1 MAGEINFGILN
12 QNLPAEIA
20 GSYYRG
26 QEQQQQNAL
35 AKQQLS
41 QAQMSTQVS
50 GMQLEKMKREE
61 AGLLQMQRTI
71 AAQGGPTDLK
81 VAAQAMINSGVPEH
95 VLHGTALMQTLMR
108 REDLKQLMGGGDQSA
123 APSAMPQAPV
133 SPRQESVAPL
143 GPQTPAMPQAVAPR
157 TPFVLPGAAA
167 ATLNAAPNALA
178 PASPTA
184 NALAPA
190 LPTANALAPAAPI
203 SGDEQ
208 IINQLRKQ
216 IAGAYMVGGP
226 DALAYAKAREAELLE
241 LTKPLV
247 VDGNVLRGGKVT
259 FTAPPKPT
267 NEQIEYTQAVKQGFP
282 GSLIQY
288 KREIEKNPDIV
299 KEFLFAKTPEG
310 GNYTGSLAKY
320 KLDNAAAGASRNI
333 TTVNA
338 FTPASEEAQKDY
350 IKSTA
355 VTRDAL
361 KNASVVLA
369 NIEEAKKLIPGA
381 KGFMGAGGEPVL
393 TAASFLN
400 NRFGMSIDTKGV
412 TDATELRSRLFAG
425 IIENLKKLDSQP
437 TQLQQAALQE
447 ALGSLGTDPTA
458 LPRVL
463 DTYGE
468 SLRTKVDLH
477 NQEVTDAEKRG
488 VKFPFKPQIAL
499 PSKVSFP
506 PVTEGAIA
514 YLKANPNTKTDF
526 ESKFG
531 PGTASK
537 ILGR

>member
-20 GSYYRG
+20 GSYYKG

-133 SPRQESVAPL
+133 SPMQESVAPL

-178 PASPTA
+178 PTPPTA

-190 LPTANALAPAAPI
+190 SPI

-216 IAGAYMVGGP
+216 IAGAYMIGSP
-226 DALAYAKAREAELLE
+226 DALAYAKAREAELSE

-488 VKFPFKPQIAL
+488 VKFPFKPQITL

>member
-81 VAAQAMINSGVPEH
+81 VAARAMIDSGIPEH
-95 VLHGTALMQTLMR
+95 VMNGTALMQTLTR
-108 REDLKQLMGGGDQSA
+108 REDFRQLMGGGNQPT
-123 APSAMPQAPV
+123 APLAMPQAPIL
-133 SPRQESVAPL
+133 PMQESVAPL

-178 PASPTA
+178 PTPPTA
-184 NALAPA
+184 NALAP
-190 LPTANALAPAAPI
+190 TANALAPVAPI

-216 IAGAYMVGGP
+216 IAGAYSIGSP
-226 DALAYAKAREAELLE
+226 EALAYAKAREAELLE
-241 LTKPLV
+241 ITKPQIV
-247 VDGNVLRGGKVT
+247 GRNVIRGGKVVLT
-259 FTAPPKPT
+259 VPPELT
-267 NEQIEYTQAVKQGFP
+267 NEQIDYERAVKQGFS

-320 KLDNAAAGASRNI
+320 KLDNAAAGAARAT

-361 KNASVVLA
+361 KNAPVILA
-369 NIEEAKKLIPGA
+369 NIEEAKKLVPGA
-381 KGFMGAGGEPVL
+381 KGFMGAGGEPML

-400 NRFGMSIDTKGV
+400 NRFGMSINTEGV
-412 TDATELRSRLFAG
+412 TDATILRTRLFAG
-425 IIENLKKLDSQP
+425 ILENLKKLDSQP
-437 TQLQQAALQE
+437 TALQQAALQE

>member
-123 APSAMPQAPV
+123 APSAIPQAPV
-133 SPRQESVAPL
+133 SPMQESMALP

-178 PASPTA
+178 PTPPTA

-190 LPTANALAPAAPI
+190 SPI

-437 TQLQQAALQE
+437 TQLQQAALHE